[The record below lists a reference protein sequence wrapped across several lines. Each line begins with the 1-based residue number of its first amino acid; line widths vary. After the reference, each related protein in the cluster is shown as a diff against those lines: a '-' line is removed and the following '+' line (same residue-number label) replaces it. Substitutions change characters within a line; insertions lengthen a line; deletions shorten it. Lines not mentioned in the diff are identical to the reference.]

1 MAFTTKRSLLL
12 KVRSGDEVSWQ
23 KFYTTY
29 RPLILLCGRDHSLT
43 PDENEELV
51 QKVMCEIFQ
60 KDILDKYDPDKVPDD
75 VVFKYD
81 PARGRFRHYLRKIIR
96 YQAIRIYK
104 KRTLLE
110 NIDDPQTATGLASQD
125 EWEKAWDSE
134 WYKHLLNMA
143 LIELKNKVQP
153 KTFAAFEMYALQ
165 DREPQDVAKFLNMSL
180 SSIYTVKS
188 RCITA
193 LKEIIANLEEK

>member
-23 KFYTTY
+23 EFYTTY

-60 KDILDKYDPDKVPDD
+60 KDILAKYDPDKVPDD

-104 KRTLLE
+104 KRFYLE
-110 NIDDPQTATGLASQD
+110 NIDDPLTAAGLATQD
-125 EWEKAWDSE
+125 EWDKAWDAE
-134 WYKHLLNMA
+134 WHKHLLNMA
-143 LIELKNKVQP
+143 LIELRNKVQP
-153 KTFAAFEMYALQ
+153 ETFAAFEMYALQ
-165 DREPQDVAKFLNMSL
+165 DREPQEVARFLNMSL
-180 SSIYTVKS
+180 SSIYTNKS

>member
-12 KVRSGDEVSWQ
+12 KVRSGDEVSWRE
-23 KFYTTY
+23 FYATY
-29 RPLILLCGRDHSLT
+29 RPLILLCGNDHSLT
-43 PDENEELV
+43 PEENEELV

-60 KDILDKYDPDKVPDD
+60 KDILAKYDPDKVPDD

-104 KRTLLE
+104 KRFHLE
-110 NIDDPQTATGLASQD
+110 NIDDPQTAAGLATQD

-143 LIELKNKVQP
+143 LIELQNKVQP
-153 KTFAAFEMYALQ
+153 ETFAAFEMYALQ
-165 DREPQDVAKFLNMSL
+165 DREPQEVARFLNMSL
-180 SSIYTVKS
+180 SSIYTAKS